1 MKLLTL
7 FFYASSWLAMINLC
21 PTMIV
26 QQSWRRKWQPLQC
39 SCLEN
44 PRDEGAYWAAVY
56 GVTQS
61 RTRLKWLSSM
71 IVQHRFLWIPL
82 LFIAYFPVLLIRVCV
97 CVCVCVYETSS
108 FQMYV
113 FICSYRVSVIKKWWS
128 PHYPCYSKS
137 NSETKK
143 W

>member
-1 MKLLTL
+1 MINIFIMKLLTL

-97 CVCVCVYETSS
+97 CVCVYIWNIFISDVCFYLQLLGVSDKETMESTLS
-108 FQMYV
+108 LL
-113 FICSYRVSVIKKWWS
+113 
-128 PHYPCYSKS
+128 
-137 NSETKK
+137 
-143 W
+143 